1 MCCNTSYHWFAESII
16 TFRWCV
22 GVSARLL
29 GARGSWS
36 RTCWISKTSFSPAA
50 TLCSGSTIS
59 HVSWVKTLRCRMPER
74 FRRPRK
80 LLLRA
85 TTTSL
90 SSLQLFYF
98 SFLLLPPPP
107 PPSVGPPLSA
117 PSSGKLRG
125 DVTAAERVTKHRCLS
140 YFSSFVS
147 LFLPPSYPSSLPQH
161 PCTPSSAPLH
171 LPYVFVVCYP
181 PPHHH
186 HNQPIPSSS
195 PLSILQPSLEKMRSG
210 AFCPQINRPYSPLSR
225 AAEAAS
231 SLYSAVQFVQWG
243 RGRERR
249 GGGGTQGC

>member
-16 TFRWCV
+16 AFWWCV
-22 GVSARLL
+22 GVSACLR
-29 GARGSWS
+29 GAKGSWS

-50 TLCSGSTIS
+50 TLCSGSTNITCL
-59 HVSWVKTLRCRMPER
+59 SWVKTLCCRMPER

-85 TTTSL
+85 TATSL
-90 SSLQLFYF
+90 SSPQLFYF
-98 SFLLLPPPP
+98 SFLLSPLPSPPPL
-107 PPSVGPPLSA
+107 GPPLSA

-147 LFLPPSYPSSLPQH
+147 LFLSPSPLPQH

-171 LPYVFVVCYP
+171 LPYVFVVCPTP
-181 PPHHH
+181 PP
-186 HNQPIPSSS
+186 PPPSSS

-231 SLYSAVQFVQWG
+231 SLYSAVQYVQWG
-243 RGRERR
+243 RGDKR
-249 GGGGTQGC
+249 